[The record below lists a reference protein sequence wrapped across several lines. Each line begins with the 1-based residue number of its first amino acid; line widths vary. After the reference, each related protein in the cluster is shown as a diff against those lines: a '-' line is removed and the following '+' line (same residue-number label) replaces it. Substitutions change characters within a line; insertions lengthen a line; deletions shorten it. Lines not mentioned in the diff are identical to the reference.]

1 MNALGR
7 ILRQGFSWPQHREW
21 RSLFLHLFGDDS
33 PVALGEQ
40 KQEMQRLMLVGF
52 LYEHGMID
60 DPDLTIPLRR
70 GGRVAMTADRE
81 QGGAAEQVAAPRS
94 RRPSRTSRSRPASA
108 EATPAPATP
117 DPSEA
122 TPSETFC
129 LTPTEAAEPVSDVD
143 QDTEQES
150 AENVTPSVS
159 QKDIDGGEVSH
170 SDDDND
176 RKDEREPLVST
187 EPSGDPVNTEE
198 RSDDRAENVAP
209 KERKVGFLK
218 GFNG

>member
-1 MNALGR
+1 MAAFSRADFHGR
-7 ILRQGFSWPQHREW
+7 SIVSGAR
-21 RSLFLHLFGDDS
+21 FLHLFGDES

-70 GGRVAMTADRE
+70 GARVSVATERGLE
-81 QGGAAEQVAAPRS
+81 AEGHEPNPTPRV
-94 RRPSRTSRSRPASA
+94 RRQSKASRSR
-108 EATPAPATP
+108 ATPATPASPDVLHAASDVSGTP
-117 DPSEA
+117 
-122 TPSETFC
+122 TSETKC
-129 LTPTEAAEPVSDVD
+129 LTPFDTEETVSDEIPESQEQASGDSGISVD
-143 QDTEQES
+143 DEDRRDVDMSQ
-150 AENVTPSVS
+150 SV
-159 QKDIDGGEVSH
+159 
-170 SDDDND
+170 DDND

-187 EPSGDPVNTEE
+187 EPAGDPVNTEE